1 MVFPPCWCC
10 CAEHHVSA
18 DRSLTFEASKKAF
31 VVHVIS
37 VKKKYPDEKKKTTTQ
52 NRQSKQIKKWKVS
65 GI

>member
-18 DRSLTFEASKKAF
+18 DRSLTFEASKQAF

-37 VKKKYPDEKKKTTTQ
+37 VKKKYPDEKKKNNNPEPAEQT
-52 NRQSKQIKKWKVS
+52 NKKVKS
-65 GI
+65 